1 MIGGVSYIGEI
12 YSKGKNKYIEF
23 YKDIQPSEHIMYLD
37 ANKLYGCAMDQD
49 LPNSEFKWLNYK
61 EIDKFDASAVNEN
74 NSHGYILEFDLEYPD
89 VLSEL
94 YNDYLLAPEKLGVSH
109 DMLSKYCNSIVNKY
123 DIKSWWC

>member
-1 MIGGVSYIGEI
+1 MIGGVSYIGKI
-12 YSKGKNKYIEF
+12 YSKRKNKYIEF

-37 ANKLYGCAMDQD
+37 ANKSYAWAMGQD
-49 LPNSEFKWLNYK
+49 LPKSEFKWLNYK
-61 EIDKFDASAVNEN
+61 EIDKFDANAFNEN

>member
-1 MIGGVSYIGEI
+1 MIGGVSYIGKI

-49 LPNSEFKWLNYK
+49 LPNSEFKWLKYK

>member
-1 MIGGVSYIGEI
+1 MIGGVSYIGKI
-12 YSKGKNKYIEF
+12 YSKDNNKYIEF
-23 YKDIQPSEHIMYLD
+23 YKDVQPSEYIMYLD
-37 ANKLYGCAMDQD
+37 ANKLYGWAMGQD
-49 LPNSEFKWLNYK
+49 LPNSEFKWLDYK
-61 EIDKFDASAVNEN
+61 EIDKFDANAINEN